1 MSGINISKFI
11 PNSGF
16 KIPTN
21 IKTPV
26 TSTFTRLNTNIS
38 HADTGFSIGRLLAYL
53 FAIFVVI
60 MVILLFVHYFIKPI
74 FRLRPGDPGYITI
87 PGFDD
92 GVLFWNKG
100 YSGIIQDKGLPIA
113 KSYFNYSLTMDIFIE
128 NPLQFT
134 QGPRV
139 ILRRGGSL
147 KDSPTSDTLLGYY
160 NSYNLIVALL
170 PDTNDLLVSV
180 LNSNNNMENVLISNV
195 PVQEPFRVGVI
206 VMERALEVY
215 MNGRLVKTR
224 TFDVPLLASYG
235 DIFPPS
241 GIATNIVKVR
251 NLKLWNRILK
261 TGEMREAT
269 PALSSTKD
277 FSPSAMPSS
286 SANSCSSRLE
296 KLSANTLSDL
306 STDLTDIGNVISSDV
321 SSTMNKITSAIK
333 SI

>member
-1 MSGINISKFI
+1 MTGINISKFI

-16 KIPTN
+16 KVPTN
-21 IKTPV
+21 IKTPI
-26 TSTFTRLNTNIS
+26 TSSFTRLNTNIS
-38 HADTGFSIGRLLAYL
+38 HVDTGFSIGRLFAYL

-100 YSGIIQDKGLPIA
+100 YSGIIADKTLPIA
-113 KSYFNYSLTMDIFIE
+113 RSYFNYSLILDVFIE

-134 QGPRV
+134 KGPRV
-139 ILRRGGSL
+139 ILRRGGAP
-147 KDSPTSDTLLGYY
+147 KESPTSETLLGYY

-180 LNSNNNMENVLISNV
+180 LNSHNNMENALISNV
-195 PVQEPFRVGVI
+195 PVQESFRVGVI
-206 VMERALEVY
+206 VMEKALEVY
-215 MNGRLVKTR
+215 INGRLVKTK
-224 TFDVPLLASYG
+224 TFDVPLITAYG
-235 DIFPPS
+235 DVFPPS
-241 GIATNIVKVR
+241 GITTNIVKVR
-251 NLKLWNRILK
+251 NLKIWNRILK

-269 PALSSTKD
+269 PALSTTKD
-277 FSPSAMPSS
+277 FSPSAMPST
-286 SANSCSSRLE
+286 SANSCSSRIE
-296 KLSANTLSDL
+296 KLSANTVSDL

-321 SSTMNKITSAIK
+321 SSLI
-333 SI
+333 